1 MTSRI
6 GRFFVPPSG
15 RGADGMLERAG
26 GENAGGMP
34 GPADADLIAE
44 RLLREA
50 GQTGRSLARPEA
62 QGLADRIVSDA
73 TRAVLALD
81 GAPDWR
87 LDASQTAALEAV
99 IHTRGRPA
107 LRVFDTVF
115 EDIRSDPHSSLWAT
129 VLTIHEQRL
138 RATCNATAA
147 LRVQDTLLGGEPF
160 VQGTAILLAPGLA
173 LTNRHVIFPPV
184 GGLALARRFPGT
196 TRAALKS
203 SLTLTLDF
211 AHDAGTPRPPKMRV
225 TGVVFVAETA
235 DPVDAA
241 LLTVEPL
248 EGTPPV
254 HIALSALADPALDR
268 LYIVGHPGH
277 MFNVPDDVQTVF
289 GTPDGRKRL
298 SFGELM
304 VPWESGAAEIV
315 HDAST
320 IGGYSGAAVM
330 GFGDGEVHALH
341 YWGDPTYGNRAV
353 VAARIRAHPML
364 GPLLV
369 AARAP

>member
-1 MTSRI
+1 MTDRF
-6 GRFFVPPSG
+6 GRFFGPPTG
-15 RGADGMLERAG
+15 GDGGGHERAG
-26 GENAGGMP
+26 GEGAGGMP
-34 GPADADLIAE
+34 GQDDADLIAQ

-50 GQTGRSLARPEA
+50 GQTGRSLSRPEA
-62 QGLADRIVSDA
+62 QGLAERIVGDA
-73 TRAVLALD
+73 NRAVLALD

-87 LDASQTAALEAV
+87 LDAVQTAALEAV
-99 IHTRGRPA
+99 ILTRGRPA
-107 LRVFDTVF
+107 LRVFDTLF

-129 VLTIHEQRL
+129 VLTTHEQRL

-173 LTNRHVIFPPV
+173 LTNRHVIFPPG
-184 GGLALARRFPGT
+184 GGLALARRLPGT

-211 AHDAGTPRPPKMRV
+211 AHDAGTLRPPKMRV
-225 TGVVFVAETA
+225 TGVAFAAESA

-241 LLTVEPL
+241 LLTVEPV
-248 EGTPPV
+248 EGPPPAPM
-254 HIALSALADPALDR
+254 ALSKLADPALDR
-268 LYIVGHPGH
+268 LYIVGHPGR
-277 MFNVPDDVQTVF
+277 MFTVPEKVQMVF

-304 VPWESGAAEIV
+304 VPWESGATEIV

-330 GFGDGEVHALH
+330 GFGDGEMQALH

-353 VAARIRAHPML
+353 VAAKIRAHPVL
-364 GPLLV
+364 GPLL
-369 AARAP
+369 AAGRAP